1 MIREIVALARARFVK
16 SLIGE
21 GSAMKVSR
29 WLVVAV
35 VAVASGCNGLNG
47 RSTPET
53 PVEAALQEGERKTST
68 DPAVNPDA
76 AAMADFQKRV
86 DAYADLHK
94 RLAKGDAAQK
104 QTSDAGRL
112 NDAQN
117 TLTAR
122 VQAAR
127 ADAKH
132 GEVFTDTI
140 RPVFRRLLAPE
151 LKGQAGRDAKAVL
164 KDDAPDAGTVPFKV
178 NAKYPDGQPLPTVP
192 ANLLLTLPPLPAP
205 LEYRIVGQHL
215 LLLDTGADLVVDY
228 ILNAIST

>member
-1 MIREIVALARARFVK
+1 M
-16 SLIGE
+16 
-21 GSAMKVSR
+21 
-29 WLVVAV
+29 
-35 VAVASGCNGLNG
+35 
-47 RSTPET
+47 P
-53 PVEAALQEGERKTST
+53 
-68 DPAVNPDA
+68 
-76 AAMADFQKRV
+76 DFQNRV